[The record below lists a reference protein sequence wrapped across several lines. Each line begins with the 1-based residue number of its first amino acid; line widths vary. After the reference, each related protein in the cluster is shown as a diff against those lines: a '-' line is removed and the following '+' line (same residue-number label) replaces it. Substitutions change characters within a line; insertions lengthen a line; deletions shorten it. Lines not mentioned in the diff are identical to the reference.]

1 MLFVIK
7 YRGLN
12 TTYSR
17 IICGKSQPKTPQ
29 SDKIIFMKKSKSTK
43 KNNKVNV
50 LSQEIAIQTLT
61 LASSA
66 LGLVAALAWNEAIT
80 EYINIY
86 IKPHLAK
93 GSGVIS
99 LFIYAIFITA
109 ITVLIAMQMARAK
122 KKLGS

>member
-1 MLFVIK
+1 M
-7 YRGLN
+7 
-12 TTYSR
+12 
-17 IICGKSQPKTPQ
+17 KT
-29 SDKIIFMKKSKSTK
+29 SKKKPVSK
-43 KNNKVNV
+43 

-86 IKPHLAK
+86 IKPYLAK

-99 LFIYAIFITA
+99 LFIYAVFITA
-109 ITVLIAMQMARAK
+109 ITVIVAMQMARVK
-122 KKLGS
+122 KRLGPKKS

>member
-1 MLFVIK
+1 
-7 YRGLN
+7 
-12 TTYSR
+12 
-17 IICGKSQPKTPQ
+17 
-29 SDKIIFMKKSKSTK
+29 MKKLKKKPVSK
-43 KNNKVNV
+43 

-61 LASSA
+61 LVSSA

-109 ITVLIAMQMARAK
+109 ITVMVALQMAKIK
-122 KKLGS
+122 KRLGPK

>member
-1 MLFVIK
+1 
-7 YRGLN
+7 
-12 TTYSR
+12 
-17 IICGKSQPKTPQ
+17 
-29 SDKIIFMKKSKSTK
+29 MKNPRKKPVSK
-43 KNNKVNV
+43 

-61 LASSA
+61 LVSSS

-86 IKPHLAK
+86 IKPYLAK

-109 ITVLIAMQMARAK
+109 ITVIVALQMARVK
-122 KKLGS
+122 KRLGTK